1 MAVNRKGRQERG
13 GGLGNRA
20 SVKADTV
27 PLRTLRALRL
37 IKNKT
42 AKDAK
47 NVEFA
52 KFFMVIDK
60 SDILHTSLTLS
71 AKIL

>member
-42 AKDAK
+42 AEDAKDAEGRYQK
-47 NVEFA
+47 LIFVQ
-52 KFFMVIDK
+52 
-60 SDILHTSLTLS
+60 L
-71 AKIL
+71 